1 VNPSKLLTIAGVP
14 PDLHRQAQD
23 ALTLAQGR
31 SSGLF
36 AAKLKTRLLRAGK
49 IAKAMPWEA
58 ERLIDVRPDWA
69 DDDIAPMLNITGHGD
84 NGPWHETPAGGRPV
98 VGYWLNPDPASDE
111 YREAVAKCYWCP
123 GHHPRS
129 DKARKA
135 WYRRNGGEYRAWSLG
150 IPVDPSL
157 PVERWQ
163 GKEGRLSV
171 SVVRCG
177 DAWILNTERRLIG
190 PLVLRGRYGFE
201 VDNVFSGQ
209 YSPQMWFPIPG
220 YELRAPVTWSTVP
233 RWEG

>member
-1 VNPSKLLTIAGVP
+1 MSHAKLLTIAGVP
-14 PDLHRQAQD
+14 PDLRGQALD

-31 SSGLF
+31 SRGLF
-36 AAKLKTRLLRAGK
+36 AAKLKTRLLKAGR

-58 ERLIDVRPDWA
+58 ERLIEVRPDWA

-84 NGPWHETPAGGRPV
+84 NGPWHEAPEGGRPV
-98 VGYWLNPDPASDE
+98 VGYWLNPDPQSDE

-135 WYRRNGGEYRAWSLG
+135 WYRRNGGEYRAWRLG
-150 IPVDPSL
+150 QSVDPSL
-157 PVERWQ
+157 PVQRWQ
-163 GKEGRLSV
+163 GQDDRLSV

-177 DAWILNTERRLIG
+177 DAWIVNTERKYG

-233 RWEG
+233 RWGD